1 MPKKYVDIAVS
12 WLPKYSDIVMIN
24 REENNR
30 KVIYIGFNEKKKF
43 TLKFK
48 FSTFGNTITQLVY
61 NVEFKGKLDDFFKKP
76 EYHDPGVFLFD
87 PIFTNLHMEEEATL
101 KFKSDVTD
109 EIIIKNYMEEYRYQK
124 NKDGIFEVKITPN
137 IEMLFVSYKKNNT
150 DDKPTLSMVLKV
162 EPKRF
167 KW

>member
-1 MPKKYVDIAVS
+1 M
-12 WLPKYSDIVMIN
+12 
-24 REENNR
+24 
-30 KVIYIGFNEKKKF
+30 
-43 TLKFK
+43 KFK

-150 DDKPTLSMVLKV
+150 DTDDKPILSMVLKV